1 MSYTFITDPVS
12 KNVYSIHS
20 ELGRNLIKSYIS
32 QVGGDDP
39 DTDSVEGEG
48 ASGDLMGDNDALIM
62 KNNEQKK
69 AEEEAERIK
78 QEQQQQVEKNTPAKV
93 EDKSWAR
100 FKSQWLI
107 WIGDRFKEMGDLF
120 NSVGNSQN
128 TVEEQSGGNGN
139 EYVKQVLTFIV

>member
-20 ELGRNLIKSYIS
+20 ELGRNLLKSYIS
-32 QVGGDDP
+32 QVGGNEEELPENDE
-39 DTDSVEGEG
+39 DTQVDTSVENVE
-48 ASGDLMGDNDALIM
+48 
-62 KNNEQKK
+62 NNTPAK
-69 AEEEAERIK
+69 
-78 QEQQQQVEKNTPAKV
+78 VENNTPAKV

-107 WIGDRFKEMGDLF
+107 WIGHRFREMGDLF
-120 NSVGNSQN
+120 SSVGNSQN

-139 EYVKQVLTFIV
+139 EYIKQVLTFIV

>member
-20 ELGRNLIKSYIS
+20 ELGRNLLKSYIS
-32 QVGGDDP
+32 QVGGS

-48 ASGDLMGDNDALIM
+48 PSGDIMGDNDALII
-62 KNNEQKK
+62 KNEEKKK
-69 AEEEAERIK
+69 AEEEVERIK
-78 QEQQQQVEKNTPAKV
+78 QEQQQQVENNTPAKV

-107 WIGDRFKEMGDLF
+107 WIGHRFREMGDLF
-120 NSVGNSQN
+120 SSVGNSQN

-139 EYVKQVLTFIV
+139 EYIKQVLTFIV

>member
-20 ELGRNLIKSYIS
+20 ELGRNLLKSYIS
-32 QVGGDDP
+32 QVGGNEEELPENDE
-39 DTDSVEGEG
+39 DTQVDTSVENVDI
-48 ASGDLMGDNDALIM
+48 S
-62 KNNEQKK
+62 
-69 AEEEAERIK
+69 
-78 QEQQQQVEKNTPAKV
+78 VENVENNTPAKV

-139 EYVKQVLTFIV
+139 EYVKQVLTFNNY